1 MLVFIRNLMICAAL
15 TVAIYIF
22 ARMLGLYVPLL
33 FQQIDVLIEISPHD
47 GGQDVIYTCS
57 HPACGNG
64 KQEA

>member
-15 TVAIYIF
+15 AAAIYI
-22 ARMLGLYVPLL
+22 LL
-33 FQQIDVLIEISPHD
+33 FQQIDVRIEISPHD

>member
-1 MLVFIRNLMICAAL
+1 MLVFIRNLMIWAAL
-15 TVAIYIF
+15 TVAIYI
-22 ARMLGLYVPLL
+22 LL
-33 FQQIDVLIEISPHD
+33 FQQIDVRIEISPHD